1 MAERK
6 FMTAPI
12 ATDKMP
18 PAVPY
23 IIGNEMAER
32 FSFYGFAAILTIF
45 LHQYIGMSESAAKAE
60 YHNFKSLAYAFPLLG
75 SLIADVFWGKYKTI
89 LYLSLVYCVGHGV
102 LAVQETHWGVNVG
115 LFLIALGAGGIK
127 PCVSS
132 NVGDQFGS
140 QNAHL
145 IPKVYSWFYF
155 SINFGSFFS
164 TLLTP
169 KLLSGFQLGS
179 FKFEGSSAWAFGV
192 PGILMGIATFVF
204 WLGRHKYV
212 HIPPGGKGVV
222 REALSGEGLKAL
234 SRLAILFVFVAM
246 FWALYDQMSSAWV
259 LQAMDMDRVL
269 WGDFE
274 VDAAQTHVMNPVL
287 ILLFIPLFTYVL
299 YPAISLVFPLTPLR
313 KIGIGMLLC
322 AASFVVIARIED
334 WIALADAGQG
344 PRPWVMWQVPAY
356 MLMTAAEAMISIT
369 CLEFSY
375 TQAPRRTKS
384 MVMSVYLLS
393 VALGNQFTALVNTI
407 FGDDLTGSNYYWA
420 FITMMLITFVIYV
433 PYSLTYRGKTYIQ
446 EETPNPM
453 ETPDSA

>member
-1 MAERK
+1 MAAKK
-6 FMTAPI
+6 FLTAPI

-32 FSFYGFAAILTIF
+32 FSFYGFAAILTIY
-45 LHQYIGMSESAAKAE
+45 LNQHLGMSEAAAKVE

-75 SLIADVFWGKYKTI
+75 SLIADVLLGKYRTI
-89 LYLSLVYCVGHGV
+89 FYLSLVYCLGHLV
-102 LAVQETHWGVNVG
+102 LAVQEGRSAVTAG

-132 NVGDQFGS
+132 NVGDQFGK

-145 IPKVYSWFYF
+145 IPKVYGWFYF

-169 KLLSGFQLGS
+169 KLLSGFEMGS
-179 FKFEGSSAWAFGV
+179 FKFQGSPAWAFGV
-192 PGILMGIATFVF
+192 PGILMAIATLVF
-204 WLGRHKYV
+204 WLGRYKYV
-212 HIPPGGKGVV
+212 HIPPGGASVV
-222 REALSGEGLKAL
+222 REAVSGEGLVSL
-234 SRLAILFVFVAM
+234 LRLAILFVFVAM

-259 LQAMDMDRVL
+259 LQAIKMDRTV
-269 WGDFE
+269 WSGFE

-287 ILLFIPLFTYVL
+287 ILLFIPLFTYVV
-299 YPAISLVFPLTPLR
+299 YPLISKVFPLTPLR
-313 KIGIGMLLC
+313 KIGIGMVLA
-322 AASFVVIARIED
+322 AASFVISAHIENL
-334 WIALADAGQG
+334 IALADASQG
-344 PRPWVMWQVPAY
+344 PKPWVMWQMPAY

-393 VALGNQFTALVNTI
+393 VALGNQFTALVNK
-407 FGDDLTGSNYYWA
+407 FYGDTLTGANYYWV
-420 FITMMLITFVIYV
+420 FVGLMLATFVAYV
-433 PYSLTYRGKTYIQ
+433 PYSLTYHGKSYIQ
-446 EETPNPM
+446 DEAPAKNA
-453 ETPDSA
+453 DSA